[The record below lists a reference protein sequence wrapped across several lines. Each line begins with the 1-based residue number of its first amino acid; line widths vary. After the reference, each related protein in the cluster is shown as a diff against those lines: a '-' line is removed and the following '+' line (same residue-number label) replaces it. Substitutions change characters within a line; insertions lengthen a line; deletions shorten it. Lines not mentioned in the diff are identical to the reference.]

1 MAKQPNV
8 LLFGAGSIGAVYLHH
23 LLHAGCT
30 VTAVCRSNYTAV
42 QEKGFRL
49 QSKRYGD
56 VEYKPDSLI
65 RSAAECPPG
74 CFYDYIVVT
83 TKSLPGS
90 KISTMDMIR
99 PAVGNH
105 DETAI
110 VLCQNGIDIEDEAA
124 QAFPNNPIL
133 SGVIYL
139 PATQTSQGIIHH
151 PEMLDLLE
159 LGTFP
164 AKAPASHKKAA
175 VDFAELMMNGGGD
188 VKVHDDIQVARW
200 SKLLLNASWNPICA
214 LTLCTDG
221 DFLLSSSPFAHDLV
235 WGLMMEIVEL
245 ARTIGIPG
253 VDEKTAE
260 EKLMIA
266 KRRASTG
273 TGREMSMLQDIR
285 QGRLFEVEAI
295 IGNALR
301 LGQKWGVKMPRLET
315 VYALAKGRY
324 EALVK
329 EQIG

>member
-8 LLFGAGSIGAVYLHH
+8 LLFGAGSIGAVYLHQ
-23 LLHAGCT
+23 LRQAGCT
-30 VTAVCRSNYTAV
+30 ITAVCRSNYSAV
-42 QEKGFRL
+42 KDDGFRL
-49 QSKRYGD
+49 QSKRFGD
-56 VEYKPDSLI
+56 VRYKPDSLI
-65 RSAAECPPG
+65 RSTAECPPD
-74 CFYDYIVVT
+74 CFYDYILVA

-90 KISTMDMIR
+90 KLSAMDMIR

-105 DETAI
+105 TETAI
-110 VLCQNGIDIEDEAA
+110 VLCQNGIGIEDEAA
-124 QAFPNNPIL
+124 KAFPHNPIL

-164 AKAPASHKKAA
+164 ANAPASHKTAA
-175 VDFAELMMNGGGD
+175 VRFADLMVKGGGD
-188 VKVHDDIQVARW
+188 VKVYDDIQVARW
-200 SKLLLNASWNPICA
+200 SKLILNASWNPICA

-235 WGLMMEIVEL
+235 WGLMMEIVAL

-266 KRRASTG
+266 QRRASSG

-295 IGNALR
+295 IGNAVR
-301 LGQKWGVKMPRLET
+301 LGQKWGVEMPRLQT

-324 EALVK
+324 EGLLK
-329 EQIG
+329 ETQI